1 MELFDK
7 ALDLAT
13 KAHQGSTRKSSNT
26 PYILHPVEVAAIASR
41 MTDNLDVL
49 CAALLH
55 DVVEDA
61 NISLDYIEKEF
72 GSYVAMLVSCETENK
87 RKDLPSSQ
95 TWKIRKLESINDLA
109 KITDKGAKIIWLADK
124 LSNMRSIAAVYAQI
138 GDKVWNNFHQK
149 DIGEQRWYYESVL
162 ENLTELSEYPAYQEL
177 KSLVYYVFNSKEANN
192 ND

>member
-7 ALDLAT
+7 AMNLAVT
-13 KAHQGSTRKSSNT
+13 AHQGSTRKSSNI

-41 MTDNLDVL
+41 ITDNYDVL

-72 GSYVAMLVSCETENK
+72 NSYVAMLVSCETENK

-95 TWKIRKLESINDLA
+95 TWKIRKLESINELA
-109 KITDKGAKIIWLADK
+109 EITDRGAKIIWLADK
-124 LSNMRSIAAVYAQI
+124 LSNMRSIASVYTQV
-138 GDKVWNNFHQK
+138 GDAVWNNFHQK
-149 DIGEQRWYYESVL
+149 DKDEQRWYYESVL
-162 ENLTELSEYPAYQEL
+162 ENLSELSEYPAYQEL
-177 KSLVYYVFNSKEANN
+177 KSLIYYVFNSKEKN

>member
-7 ALDLAT
+7 AMDLAVT
-13 KAHQGSTRKSSNT
+13 AHQGSTRKSSNT

-61 NISLDYIEKEF
+61 NISLEYIEKEF
-72 GSYVAMLVSCETENK
+72 NSYVAMLVSCETENK

-95 TWKIRKLESINDLA
+95 TWKIRKLESLNDLA
-109 KITDKGAKIIWLADK
+109 KISDKGAKIIWLADK

-138 GDKVWNNFHQK
+138 GDEVWNNFHQK
-149 DIGEQRWYYESVL
+149 DKNEQRWYYESVL
-162 ENLTELSEYPAYQEL
+162 NNLTELSEYPAYQEL
-177 KSLVYYVFNSKEANN
+177 KSLVYYVFNSKEENN

>member
-7 ALDLAT
+7 AMDLAVT
-13 KAHQGSTRKSSNT
+13 AHQGSTRKSSNT
-26 PYILHPVEVAAIASR
+26 PYILHPAEVAAIASR

-72 GSYVAMLVSCETENK
+72 NSYVAMLVSCETENK

-124 LSNMRSIAAVYAQI
+124 LSNMRSIASVYAEI
-138 GDKVWNNFHQK
+138 GDAVWNNFHQK
-149 DIGEQRWYYESVL
+149 DKDEQRWYYESVL
-162 ENLTELSEYPAYQEL
+162 ENLTELSQYPAYQEL
-177 KSLVYYVFNSKEANN
+177 KSLVYYVFDSKEEN